1 MPLQGEKKIGKKE
14 KGEEKPKRNI
24 LFDLFFIII
33 KIFEPYPRIGVLQ
46 NCVSD
51 MYCIRYPY
59 PLQGEKR

>member
-51 MYCIRYPY
+51 MYCI
-59 PLQGEKR
+59 